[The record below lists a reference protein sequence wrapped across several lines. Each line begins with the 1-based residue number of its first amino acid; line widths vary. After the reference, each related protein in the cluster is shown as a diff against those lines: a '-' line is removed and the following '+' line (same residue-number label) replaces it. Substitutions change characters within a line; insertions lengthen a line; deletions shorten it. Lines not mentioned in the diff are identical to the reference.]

1 MKKSIFALI
10 FVFLIFPVFC
20 DNWTL
25 GVMEFSFKQTK
36 SRSQSSS
43 QAAQVL
49 PQLIIEQ
56 FSNEALRTI
65 PHKEQL
71 DRKLKELQTARL
83 ALFLQLSKEYKTRD
97 SLVLTEIKP
106 KKLQK
111 AIETQMKKIKDI
123 ELQIDENLENVQKA
137 IEEAAPKIERDEQ
150 ISEDKQKKES
160 SEQNSAGQK
169 EKTFFPFRLPF
180 PFFQRDEDD
189 KIITENVVLYKSD
202 STALFKPSEKSLEAG
217 FTSWDFE
224 QEVVSAKI
232 NGLITGEITTYGDY
246 CSVTANLRIYP
257 GAKVLGTVT
266 EVGLLSDLMPLA
278 ANIARNL
285 DSKIV
290 NALPVVLEFEIEPKG
305 TDRLAKVT
313 VDDVVFPLTKTDG
326 TFENKIIEDSGVHR
340 VKVESPGYED
350 LTFSYSFTG
359 ENHFFVHIN
368 LVPKVSGVAKIRLK
382 KYRDGVFHTY
392 GLNQSSVSEEEP
404 VASVQ
409 VNSKTVLG
417 VFSVPKKSGE

>member
-246 CSVTANLRIYP
+246 CSVTANIHMSR
-257 GAKVLGTVT
+257 
-266 EVGLLSDLMPLA
+266 
-278 ANIARNL
+278 
-285 DSKIV
+285 
-290 NALPVVLEFEIEPKG
+290 
-305 TDRLAKVT
+305 
-313 VDDVVFPLTKTDG
+313 
-326 TFENKIIEDSGVHR
+326 
-340 VKVESPGYED
+340 
-350 LTFSYSFTG
+350 
-359 ENHFFVHIN
+359 
-368 LVPKVSGVAKIRLK
+368 
-382 KYRDGVFHTY
+382 
-392 GLNQSSVSEEEP
+392 
-404 VASVQ
+404 
-409 VNSKTVLG
+409 
-417 VFSVPKKSGE
+417 